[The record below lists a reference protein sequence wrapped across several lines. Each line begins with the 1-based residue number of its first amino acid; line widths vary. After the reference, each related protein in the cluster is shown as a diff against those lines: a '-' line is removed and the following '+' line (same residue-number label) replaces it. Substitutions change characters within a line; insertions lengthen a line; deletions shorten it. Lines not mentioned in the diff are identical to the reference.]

1 MHTVALFTFALE
13 FFRLFERHAAR
24 AQHAHHVARRDL
36 QRIRVFGFLVLFNAA
51 AQIFVHGLHNV
62 EPAVGIERRGERF
75 GERLFLLGGGHRR
88 RDTEQPVDQLGMDL
102 RGIMAV
108 VERVINVRAAVIER
122 REQKAKRRGRD
133 GLAGGCAVK
142 GAFLRKIP
150 QRRRRILHGAD
161 RADEKAEHLVAQLV
175 LLAVRAAVRHIVGVA
190 REEDEVVFA
199 LHIERGDDTRI
210 ELMPRVLVGAR
221 ALAQSL
227 QQPVLVAP
235 GDLLRF
241 KRDIDEI
248 SSE

>member
-1 MHTVALFTFALE
+1 
-13 FFRLFERHAAR
+13 
-24 AQHAHHVARRDL
+24 
-36 QRIRVFGFLVLFNAA
+36 
-51 AQIFVHGLHNV
+51 
-62 EPAVGIERRGERF
+62 
-75 GERLFLLGGGHRR
+75 
-88 RDTEQPVDQLGMDL
+88 MDL

-133 GLAGGCAVK
+133 GLAGGRAVK

-161 RADEKAEHLVAQLV
+161 RADEEAEHLVAQLV

-190 REEDEVVFA
+190 REENEVVFA

-221 ALAQSL
+221 ALAQGL

-248 SSE
+248 SPE